1 MIAQPSILLSG
12 IAATAHRATARKL
25 ALQPQGNAAAMA
37 CRAVEVLKQSQLSQ
51 LRVYPPVTQRT
62 GASDDLPP
70 SRSSIDPRGSA
81 VEAGRPA
88 NQSTSDECD
97 CAVCS
102 SDLAGIVPCPL
113 EEGEK

>member
-1 MIAQPSILLSG
+1 MIEHSTLLSG
-12 IAATAHRATARKL
+12 IARQAAAATERKL
-25 ALQPQGNAAAMA
+25 RLLNKPP
-37 CRAVEVLKQSQLSQ
+37 LSQ

-88 NQSTSDECD
+88 NPSTSDECD

-102 SDLAGIVPCPL
+102 SDLAGIVPCERENDL
-113 EEGEK
+113 